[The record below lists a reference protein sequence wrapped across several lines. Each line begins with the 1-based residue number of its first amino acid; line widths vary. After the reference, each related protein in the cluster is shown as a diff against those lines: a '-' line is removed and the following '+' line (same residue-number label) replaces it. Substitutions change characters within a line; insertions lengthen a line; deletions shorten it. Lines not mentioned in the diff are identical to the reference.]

1 MKATIKDV
9 AKLANVS
16 VTTVSL
22 LLNGKSDSFSAE
34 TKKAVYDAV
43 EELQY
48 IPNRLAQNLSNNQ
61 SNLIALM
68 VPDLMNPYYTIMAQS
83 IMERMEQTQYNLAL
97 IGFPEDESKRKRI
110 SNLLRARTFD
120 GALIVSSK
128 FDPIIEELQ
137 KDKKFKYVLLD
148 ESIEIENSPLV
159 TGNSDKGGR
168 LAAQLFLEA
177 NHKKLACI
185 TGPSNTPNSNS
196 RLKGFLDEL
205 NRNGVQINQE
215 HILEGNYTYES
226 GYENA
231 LMLLNEDITGIFALN
246 DLMAYGAIRAF
257 TEAGKSIPGNL
268 SVVGYDNLERIQYL
282 ELKLTTIDQQIDAIG
297 NLSIDLLIQL
307 LEGKEIDSQVNFIE
321 PLIVYGETVKKLGGK

>member
-9 AKLANVS
+9 AKRANVS

-110 SNLLRARTFD
+110 NNLLRARTFD

-159 TGNSDKGGR
+159 TGDSEKGGR
-168 LAAQLFLEA
+168 LAAQLYLDA
-177 NHKKLACI
+177 NHRKLACI

-205 NRNGVQINQE
+205 NSNGIKINKE
-215 HILEGNYTYES
+215 YILEGNYTYES

-231 LMLLNEDITGIFALN
+231 LKLLNKDITGVFALN

-257 TEAGKSIPGNL
+257 TEAGKSIPEDI
-268 SVVGYDNLERIQYL
+268 SVIGYDNLEKIQYL

-307 LEGKEIDSQVNFIE
+307 LEGKEIDNRVNFIE
-321 PLIVYGETVKKLGGK
+321 PLIVNGETVKKIGGK

>member
-9 AKLANVS
+9 AKRANVS

-83 IMERMEQTQYNLAL
+83 IMERMEKTQYNLAL

-110 SNLLRARTFD
+110 NNLLRARTFD

-159 TGNSDKGGR
+159 TGDSEKGGR
-168 LAAQLFLEA
+168 LAAQLYLDA
-177 NHKKLACI
+177 NHRKLACI

-205 NRNGVQINQE
+205 NSNGIKINKE
-215 HILEGNYTYES
+215 YILEGNYTYES

-231 LMLLNEDITGIFALN
+231 LKLLNKDITGVFALN

-257 TEAGKSIPGNL
+257 TEAGKSIPEDI
-268 SVVGYDNLERIQYL
+268 SVIGYDNLEKIQYL

-307 LEGKEIDSQVNFIE
+307 LEGKEIDNRVNFIE
-321 PLIVYGETVKKLGGK
+321 PLIVNGETVKKIGGK

>member
-9 AKLANVS
+9 AKRANVS

-110 SNLLRARTFD
+110 NNLLRARTFD

-128 FDPIIEELQ
+128 FDRIIEELQ

-159 TGNSDKGGR
+159 TGDSEKGGR
-168 LAAQLFLEA
+168 LAAQLYLDA
-177 NHKKLACI
+177 NHRKLACI

-205 NRNGVQINQE
+205 NSNGIKINKE
-215 HILEGNYTYES
+215 YILEGNYTYES

-231 LMLLNEDITGIFALN
+231 LKLLNKDITGVFALN

-257 TEAGKSIPGNL
+257 TEAGKSIPEDI
-268 SVVGYDNLERIQYL
+268 SVIGYDNLEKIQYL

-307 LEGKEIDSQVNFIE
+307 LEGKEIDNRVNFIE
-321 PLIVYGETVKKLGGK
+321 PLIVNGETVKKIGGK